1 MERAVSRRHLNMN
14 QGNGAGAKGQLI
26 VELMHEIKF
35 NRRYRSVINRQ
46 KQAMKNRQ
54 LEEASANKRGNIL
67 KIADVLTSRKLNA
80 TIKGAH
86 EAHKEDHS
94 HFLNKMDMET
104 QLTDK
109 DALIEDLVEC
119 FPPQSRFG
127 NKKLNEQ
134 RQSNDAAN
142 AMNLE
147 KISR

>member
-1 MERAVSRRHLNMN
+1 MN
-14 QGNGAGAKGQLI
+14 QVNGAGAKGQLI

-86 EAHKEDHS
+86 EANKEDHS

-104 QLTDK
+104 
-109 DALIEDLVEC
+109 
-119 FPPQSRFG
+119 
-127 NKKLNEQ
+127 
-134 RQSNDAAN
+134 
-142 AMNLE
+142 
-147 KISR
+147 